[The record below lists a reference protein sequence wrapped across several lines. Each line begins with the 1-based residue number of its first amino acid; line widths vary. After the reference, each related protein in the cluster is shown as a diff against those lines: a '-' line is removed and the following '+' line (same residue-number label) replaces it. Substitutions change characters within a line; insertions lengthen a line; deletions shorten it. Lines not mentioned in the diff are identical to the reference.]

1 MQYTNL
7 THPTMIRKIRQGL
20 YYASK
25 GQGHMMQGHGKRVY
39 IQNRHGH
46 NIMRLDWVGGR
57 EGYIVYSRESRN
69 ITRAVRLAL
78 HKAVRREAETVLS
91 FERTTVAPVPKLP
104 KSKVVR
110 RVFTLSTL
118 GVLLSGCQAS
128 GSVIAMANVVSSWL
142 T

>member
-57 EGYIVYSRESRN
+57 EGYIVYGRESRN
-69 ITRAVRLAL
+69 ITRHVRNALQAVVARDLFDPAPSKPL
-78 HKAVRREAETVLS
+78 DKSPETG
-91 FERTTVAPVPKLP
+91 
-104 KSKVVR
+104 KVVQ
-110 RVFTLSTL
+110 RVFTVSML

-128 GSVIAMANVVSSWL
+128 GSVIAMASVVSSWL